1 MSAIQVELGL
11 VAPALGEQGI
21 WDAILQTMTEL
32 RLTDDW
38 QYMIDS
44 TGVRCQAGKGNSSS
58 GPKL

>member
-1 MSAIQVELGL
+1 